1 MVPASSLA
9 SEQRIPAGSW
19 EETVDFEGA
28 HSGPIL
34 HSLSGKVVS
43 ECGVSFCLKLCGPF
57 SFLCV
62 CIWWN

>member
-34 HSLSGKVVS
+34 HTVMEEGSGAGDGELALSLQ
-43 ECGVSFCLKLCGPF
+43 
-57 SFLCV
+57 
-62 CIWWN
+62 